1 MILRTNI
8 KLLNKK
14 IMNTNCLYLK
24 NETEF
29 HN

>member
-1 MILRTNI
+1 MVLRTNI

-14 IMNTNCLYLK
+14 NMNTKCLYLE
-24 NETEF
+24 NETKF